1 MKKQFIALS
10 VMAVAAVCG
19 ASAHSVALHT
29 DFDND
34 YTEEFPVSL
43 DPNYIH
49 RRERRSPPV
58 VAGERFRCSPGQGY
72 VLPFRL

>member
-43 DPNYIH
+43 DLDH
-49 RRERRSPPV
+49 LPPFDN
-58 VAGERFRCSPGQGY
+58 FRTKIGRAH
-72 VLPFRL
+72 V